1 MTVGHLANDAILG
14 GHEGTWETILK
25 YSSEAAV
32 DTYEEIAIIIP
43 RGRRTV
49 ELHLSFLRLHGQ
61 ADDIKIQYS
70 SIIRLFVLPKPN
82 SPHTFAVVTL
92 DPPIRKGRTLYP
104 NIVIQFMTEIMVETD
119 LNLSR
124 DLLAEK
130 YKDKLEE
137 SYMGPIHEVFT
148 KVLCGLSG
156 AKVTRPGSYRT
167 CQGEYAVKTSLKPAH
182 GLLYPLEKGFFF
194 LPEPPMLILYEEVE
208 FVGFGSY
215 RREGAGKSDRYLDLL
230 VKRKNGQEHIFRN
243 IQRNEYFN
251 LFDCINGKQLKTMNL
266 GDEQSDEDEDFGLF
280 MDDGRSSTD
289 DYSSGDESE
298 SSESG
303 GETEEASRDGEGS
316 KKRKRRKRHATYR
329 WHTMSWRG
337 FRVR

>member
-1 MTVGHLANDAILG
+1 MTVGHLANDAVLG
-14 GHEGTWETILK
+14 GHDGTWETILK

-104 NIVIQFMTEIMVETD
+104 HIVIQFMTEVIVETD

-124 DLLAEK
+124 DLLAGK

-167 CQGEYAVKTSLKPAH
+167 CQ
-182 GLLYPLEKGFFF
+182 
-194 LPEPPMLILYEEVE
+194 EPPMLILYEEVE

-215 RREGAGKSDRYLDLL
+215 RREGAGKSDCYLDLL

-251 LFDCINGKQLKTMNL
+251 LFNFINGKQLKTMNL
-266 GDEQSDEDEDFGLF
+266 GDEQSDEDEDFGSF
-280 MDDGRSSTD
+280 MGGGGSSTD
-289 DYSSGDESE
+289 DDSSGDESE

-303 GETEEASRDGEGS
+303 GEKEWRRRFEEKEVEEETRDVPLAQDELARVPCPMTSHTRLLSSGHDGAKETKSR
-316 KKRKRRKRHATYR
+316 
-329 WHTMSWRG
+329 
-337 FRVR
+337 

>member
-32 DTYEEIAIIIP
+32 ETYEEIAIIIP

-70 SIIRLFVLPKPN
+70 SIILLFVLPKPD

-104 NIVIQFMTEIMVETD
+104 NIVIQFMTEIIVETD

-124 DLLAEK
+124 DLLAKK

-167 CQGEYAVKTSLKPAH
+167 CQGEYAVKTSLKSEH
-182 GLLYPLEKGFFF
+182 GLL
-194 LPEPPMLILYEEVE
+194 
-208 FVGFGSY
+208 Y

-251 LFDCINGKQLKTMNL
+251 LFNFVNGKQLKTMNL
-266 GDEQSDEDEDFGLF
+266 GDEQSDEDDEDFHFF
-280 MDDGRSSTD
+280 MGGGGSSTD
-289 DYSSGDESE
+289 DYSSGDCWDESE
-298 SSESG
+298 SSQSG
-303 GETEEASRDGEGS
+303 GEKEEAGRGGEGS
-316 KKRKRRKRHATYR
+316 KKRKWKKKHATYR
-329 WHTMSWRG
+329 WHRMSWRG